1 MSRTDLLLFLGFFP
15 LLGGVVWVVFGN
27 PFALEGAKLQEFA
40 GYIIG
45 VLLSAVGLLVVA
57 NQAMLRTISSGPHVA
72 THDLTEP
79 TRKPARML

>member
-1 MSRTDLLLFLGFFP
+1 MSRTDIKLFLAFFLLLGC
-15 LLGGVVWVVFGN
+15 VVWAVYGN

-72 THDLTEP
+72 THDINEA
-79 TRKPARML
+79 ARRQ